1 MPLPTLPHPPT
12 VAAQA
17 HALRT
22 NRQGERRRLLAQLAH
37 AGAAVAALGAL
48 AAAAP
53 RAQAGVTPSAP
64 APDFTL
70 RSAEGGNL
78 RLAELRGRVV
88 LVNFWA
94 TWCGPC
100 KIEMPHLN
108 RLYEKYKSAGFV
120 LLGVNIDED
129 PKQALAL
136 ATRLGLRFP
145 VLFDSDK
152 AVSRRY
158 ALDSMPGT
166 VLIDRDGKVR
176 HVHKGY
182 REGVEATYEAQVRA
196 LVKE

>member
-1 MPLPTLPHPPT
+1 MSHTIRDDSIQQHARRVLLTSLGAAALFGSLA
-12 VAAQA
+12 VA
-17 HALRT
+17 
-22 NRQGERRRLLAQLAH
+22 RRAR
-37 AGAAVAALGAL
+37 AAVA
-48 AAAAP
+48 
-53 RAQAGVTPSAP
+53 PSMP

-70 RSAEGGNL
+70 KSAEGGNL

-108 RLYEKYKSAGFV
+108 RIYEKYKSAGFV

-129 PKQALAL
+129 PRQAAAL
-136 ATRLGLRFP
+136 ATRMGLKFP
-145 VLFDSDK
+145 VLFDTDK

-182 REGVEATYEAQVRA
+182 REGVEATYDAQVRA